1 MLEPGAVIEHRQ
13 SRPARWLRDH
23 RIRIALWAAVIEGF
37 LLLVHAIP
45 RLPAL
50 GIAIVVVALYFWVGH
65 RLRSTTAKEVG
76 WIAAVWQ
83 ALVMLVPIL
92 IIVVGTLALIIVGLL
107 AVVALVLLFSRRG

>member
-1 MLEPGAVIEHRQ
+1 MLEPSAVIEHRQ

-23 RIRIALWAAVIEGF
+23 RLRVAIWAAVIEGL

-50 GIAIVVVALYFWVGH
+50 GIAVLVVALYFWVGH
-65 RLRSTTAKEVG
+65 RLRSSTAQEAA

-83 ALVMLVPIL
+83 ALVMLVPVL

-107 AVVALVLLFSRRG
+107 AVVALVLLLSRRG